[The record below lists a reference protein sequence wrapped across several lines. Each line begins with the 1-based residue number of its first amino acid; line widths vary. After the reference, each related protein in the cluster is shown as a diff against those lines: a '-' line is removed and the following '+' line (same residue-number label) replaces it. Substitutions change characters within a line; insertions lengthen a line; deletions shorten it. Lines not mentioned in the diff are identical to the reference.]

1 MAPHRPHDTQ
11 PPRAPVRS
19 RPRESVTHASSRV
32 AAGRGDN
39 RGSPPSGG
47 RYGIL
52 LLVLIATYLLS
63 AFTTGRLITG
73 LQAALFLALLLIAL
87 RTAPL
92 TRRTARL
99 TGAVALA
106 GSAAAAVVVFTGTED
121 GAGAA
126 DIWNGLLLLATA
138 VVIVRRVLGHPAV
151 TLQSIYGA
159 LSAYM
164 IIGLMFAAFYAA
176 IGRARQQPV
185 LRERAA
191 CERQDLSVLQLRHT
205 DYAWLRRLHR
215 CGQQRQGHS
224 GPRGADRP
232 GVPRDPRRPA
242 GCRLPAPGTRTAD
255 RTRISH
261 VALGGQPPG
270 RDSVPQGTEIALV
283 LVGVQVGEFRDCL
296 VEDVRA
302 AQVRRDS
309 DPVPGP
315 GVRPG

>member
-1 MAPHRPHDTQ
+1 
-11 PPRAPVRS
+11 
-19 RPRESVTHASSRV
+19 VTHASSRV
-32 AAGRGDN
+32 AADRGDN

-106 GSAAAAVVVFTGTED
+106 GSAAAVALIVTGNAD

-138 VVIVRRVLGHPAV
+138 AVIVRRVLGQPAV

-176 IGRARQQPV
+176 IGKLGNSPFFANGQPANVKTYQYFSFATLTTLGYGDFTAAGNNGRAIAV
-185 LRERAA
+185 LEALTGQVFLA
-191 CERQDLSVLQLRHT
+191 TLV
-205 DYAWLRRLHR
+205 ARLVAGFR
-215 CGQQRQGHS
+215 SDPSS
-224 GPRGADRP
+224 GPDEDLTRRA
-232 GVPRDPRRPA
+232 RRPA
-242 GCRLPAPGTRTAD
+242 ARKRQRPAGNRNRARSGRRTGG
-255 RTRISH
+255 RI
-261 VALGGQPPG
+261 P
-270 RDSVPQGTEIALV
+270 
-283 LVGVQVGEFRDCL
+283 
-296 VEDVRA
+296 
-302 AQVRRDS
+302 
-309 DPVPGP
+309 
-315 GVRPG
+315 

>member
-11 PPRAPVRS
+11 PPRDPVRS
-19 RPRESVTHASSRV
+19 RARESVTHASSRV

-73 LQAALFLALLLIAL
+73 FQAALFLALLLIAL

-106 GSAAAAVVVFTGTED
+106 GSACRRRRDTHRYRGRRGRGGYLERAAAARYRGRD
-121 GAGAA
+121 RPAGARPA
-126 DIWNGLLLLATA
+126 GGDAAEYLRRAQR
-138 VVIVRRVLGHPAV
+138 VHDHRPDVRRVLRRDR
-151 TLQSIYGA
+151 Q
-159 LSAYM
+159 
-164 IIGLMFAAFYAA
+164 
-176 IGRARQQPV
+176 ARQQPV

-215 CGQQRQGHS
+215 RGQQRQGHS

-242 GCRLPAPGTRTAD
+242 GCRLP
-255 RTRISH
+255 
-261 VALGGQPPG
+261 
-270 RDSVPQGTEIALV
+270 
-283 LVGVQVGEFRDCL
+283 VG
-296 VEDVRA
+296 
-302 AQVRRDS
+302 
-309 DPVPGP
+309 
-315 GVRPG
+315 